1 MRKII
6 EKAIGKGAERCEVYS
21 LSSLNTEVEFEAG
34 KLKNLSN
41 TEETGYAL
49 RLVKDGRM
57 GYATTTKADGLDR
70 LVDDA
75 IATSACG
82 DAVEFKFAGAADV
95 AGVKLVDE
103 RVKRLSIE
111 EMMKRSEH
119 AIAKLRD
126 YEGEINAESGT
137 TRRVQTVS
145 VATSE
150 GFEHSQERT
159 LYQFY
164 LAGSLVEGDN
174 MLEAGGYYG
183 GTAMDAG
190 GSQLV
195 DETIEDFANG
205 RTNVGVSSGPTT
217 VILTPR
223 AVADVMLTLNY
234 GVDGSMVERGIS
246 PLTGKLGETI
256 FDERVSL
263 YDDGLMESGY
273 SSAAFDDE
281 GVPMQRTTLVDGGVL
296 KNFLTD
302 LRTAAKLNLPATGNG
317 LKLKRLI
324 QTKDLGKMPASEITN
339 WEMGGGDKP
348 YAELLSGVSAGV
360 IVDSIMGIMMG
371 NLVAGDFSGNV
382 ALGFKVEGGKIVGR
396 VKDTMIAGNVYKLL
410 KDQLLDLSS
419 DVTRVGLMGFIGS
432 HRYPHLLLRDVSISS
447 KG

>member
-1 MRKII
+1 M
-6 EKAIGKGAERCEVYS
+6 
-21 LSSLNTEVEFEAG
+21 
-34 KLKNLSN
+34 
-41 TEETGYAL
+41 
-49 RLVKDGRM
+49 
-57 GYATTTKADGLDR
+57 
-70 LVDDA
+70 
-75 IATSACG
+75 
-82 DAVEFKFAGAADV
+82 
-95 AGVKLVDE
+95 
-103 RVKRLSIE
+103 
-111 EMMKRSEH
+111 
-119 AIAKLRD
+119 
-126 YEGEINAESGT
+126 
-137 TRRVQTVS
+137 
-145 VATSE
+145 ATSE
-150 GFEHSQERT
+150 GFESSQERT

-164 LAGSLVEGDN
+164 LSGTLIEGDN

-190 GSQLV
+190 GSRLV
-195 DETIEDFANG
+195 DETIQDFVNG

-223 AVADVMLTLNY
+223 AVADVMMTLNY

-246 PLTGKLGETI
+246 PLAGKLGETV

-263 YDDGLMESGY
+263 YDDGLMASGY
-273 SSAAFDDE
+273 GSGAFDDE
-281 GVPMQRTTLVDGGVL
+281 GVPMQRTPLFEAGVL

-324 QTKDLGKMPASEITN
+324 QTKDLSKMPTSEITN
-339 WEMGGGDKP
+339 WEMSGGEKP
-348 YAELLSGVSAGV
+348 YAELLAGVADGV

-410 KDQLLDLSS
+410 KNQLVDLSS
-419 DVTRVGLMGFIGS
+419 EVTRVGLMGFIGS
-432 HRYPHLLLRDVSISS
+432 HNYPHILLKDVSISS